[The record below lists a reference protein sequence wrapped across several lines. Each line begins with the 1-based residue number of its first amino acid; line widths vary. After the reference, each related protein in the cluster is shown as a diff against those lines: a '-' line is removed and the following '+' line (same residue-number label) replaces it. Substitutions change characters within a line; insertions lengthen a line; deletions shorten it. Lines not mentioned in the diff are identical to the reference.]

1 MSSLEIEIDHRCTMY
16 TVHLFTIFDACREV
30 ANILNLGSLT
40 IYREP
45 GCTVL
50 LLCVTS
56 LECRIRFVS
65 TSMLEDILDL
75 VEAIIAEYKGCRI
88 YTHTHLNRWDCRL
101 ISGYEPTRCRR
112 TLSLHPHLRAVHRRC
127 NIGRSTS
134 PTYDCILEPNA
145 LTALC
150 DGPRHT
156 QEMMGGILCKPDNRT
171 SRRMLCNI
179 LH

>member
-1 MSSLEIEIDHRCTMY
+1 M
-16 TVHLFTIFDACREV
+16 

-75 VEAIIAEYKGCRI
+75 VEAIIAEYKGYRLRADI
-88 YTHTHLNRWDCRL
+88 HTH
-101 ISGYEPTRCRR
+101 I
-112 TLSLHPHLRAVHRRC
+112 
-127 NIGRSTS
+127 
-134 PTYDCILEPNA
+134 
-145 LTALC
+145 
-150 DGPRHT
+150 
-156 QEMMGGILCKPDNRT
+156 
-171 SRRMLCNI
+171 
-179 LH
+179 